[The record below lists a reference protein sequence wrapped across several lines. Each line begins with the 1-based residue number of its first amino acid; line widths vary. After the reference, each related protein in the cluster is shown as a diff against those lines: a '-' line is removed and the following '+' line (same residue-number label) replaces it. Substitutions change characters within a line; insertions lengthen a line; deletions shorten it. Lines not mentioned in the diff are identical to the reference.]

1 MIQQM
6 LDFISYFF
14 GSATFLGIGLALVF
28 GAIWLACY
36 RPPLFS
42 KPWLWAVLAGSVILM
57 PVAVAFAEIPL
68 KTWIERPYYHFWSQ
82 ETISQWLLL
91 VNLPALFVN
100 GLVKEGAKLLP
111 VVIYWWRNGR
121 NITPKLGLAIGA
133 LAGAGFGVLW
143 AQWLYNFTF
152 ASGWTWHAAQTHG
165 IQGLAPFLEGFFLV
179 GFHTA
184 SCALAGYGL
193 AKGRR
198 WQFYLLASLLHTVL
212 NYSYLLQYSELLSN
226 FQALLMI
233 GALAFLVTGVAL
245 WLRERKLTSVV
256 GI

>member
-14 GSATFLGIGLALVF
+14 ANATFLGIGLAVVF

-42 KPWLWAVLAGSVILM
+42 KPWLWAVLAGSAILT
-57 PVAVAFAEIPL
+57 PVAVAFAELPL

-91 VNLPALFVN
+91 VNVPALFLN
-100 GLVKEGAKLLP
+100 GLVKEGAKLVP
-111 VVIYWWRNGR
+111 VVVYWWRKGK
-121 NITPKLGLAIGA
+121 NIAPKLGLAIGA

-152 ASGWTWHAAQTHG
+152 AAGWTWQAAQTHG

-179 GFHTA
+179 AFHTA

-193 AKGRR
+193 AKGWG
-198 WQFYLLASLLHTVL
+198 WQFYLLASLSHTVL
-212 NYSYLLQYSELLSN
+212 SYSYLLQYSEFLSS
-226 FQALLMI
+226 FQALLMV

-245 WLRERKLTSVV
+245 WLWERKPTSAV
-256 GI
+256 GT